1 MIYDDKFNPDDLLR
15 DVIGFRSRFQIF
27 QDKIH
32 LASNAMGAV
41 SDATE
46 EACRNYL
53 SDRINFGASWEAAIG
68 KQEELRNSFA
78 DLINA
83 KPQEVAIC
91 YSATQG
97 LGVLS
102 TSIDWL
108 DRRKIISDD
117 YNFPS
122 VAQLWHAQKSRGA
135 EVVRIP
141 PDSEGIIRPEYVAN
155 ALDKDVG
162 LISVSHVCYKN
173 GHRLNLERLG
183 DLVKGSDAFY
193 LVDDY
198 QGCGTRQIDVNAL
211 GIDIYVAGAVKF
223 LLGSA
228 GVGFLFVKEDLLE
241 NLHPT
246 ITGWFGQKASYEME
260 IEAHEE
266 AIDASRFQIGT
277 PSVSAIYESLAGLN
291 LIKSVG
297 IYNVEKWISYI
308 TNLVFERLTE
318 EGFVL
323 ATPLHPENRGA
334 QVAIKTVDG
343 AKVVT
348 ELEKRGIITT
358 TRDNNIRTAWHFY
371 NTPEDVDAL
380 ISAFQDL
387 RDLMLFHH

>member
-1 MIYDDKFNPDDLLR
+1 MVFDANFNPEDLFSKVISFR
-15 DVIGFRSRFQIF
+15 DRFPIF
-27 QDKIH
+27 QNKIH

-46 EACRNYL
+46 NAYREYL
-53 SDRINFGASWEAAIG
+53 DDRIRFGASWEAALT
-68 KQEELRNSFA
+68 KQEELRKSFA
-78 DLINA
+78 EFINA
-83 KPQEVAIC
+83 EPQEIAIC

-97 LGVLS
+97 LGVLA
-102 TSIDWL
+102 TSIDW
-108 DRRKIISDD
+108 RNRCKIISDD

-122 VAQLWHAQKSRGA
+122 VAQLWHAQKLRGA
-135 EVVRIP
+135 EIVRIP
-141 PDSEGIIRPEYVAN
+141 PDRDGMIRPEYIVDAIDN
-155 ALDKDVG
+155 DVG

-173 GHRLNLERLG
+173 GHRLDLESLG
-183 DLVKGSDAFY
+183 DLLGNVNALY

-198 QGCGTRQIDVNAL
+198 QGCGTRGIDVRAL

-228 GVGFLFVKEDLLE
+228 GVGFLYVKEDLLE

-246 ITGWFGQKASYEME
+246 LTGWFGQKPSYEME

-266 AIDASRFQIGT
+266 AADASKFQIGT
-277 PSVSAIYESLAGLN
+277 PSVPAIYESLSGLN

-297 IYNVEKWISYI
+297 INNVENWISYI
-308 TNLVFERLTE
+308 TSLVVDRLAE

-323 ATPLHPENRGA
+323 VTPLGPESRAA
-334 QVAIKTVDG
+334 QVAIKSDDG
-343 AKVVT
+343 VKVVS

-371 NTPEDVDAL
+371 NTEEDVEAL
-380 ISAFQDL
+380 IAALLDL
-387 RDLMLFHH
+387 RHLMSSNH